1 MIRELLAELGGA
13 RVFFAGIDDVAPI
26 YDAAARPKGSS
37 DRTREVVDLD
47 RHLLEPAAEPEQASE
62 VLVVARTPADLRR
75 IATLHKLLPQAERV
89 VVAVLD
95 TPASHPA
102 PVPTPTPAHR
112 WRSLTDLRV
121 YQPRNRVW
129 VVDARFSAPT
139 PAGRTVTATARAFAG
154 HRLDV
159 IAAPAAAIAGV
170 GAADWRP
177 GDPNATPA
185 EVTGPVPERVGAPG
199 SDVVLRT
206 LGHPRAFDPD
216 HAPTGEAAGPA
227 PIRDAESATRSQ
239 DADSAA
245 RSQDAGAT
253 RPGAAAGARHE
264 RGEGAAGEGA
274 FLRDDETPNRART
287 NDAGG
292 AAQTVGAWGEARTNG
307 AGATARPDD
316 AGGTAGAA
324 AQDNGEGALAWSDET
339 PDPARTNNAGGAAQ
353 TEGAWGEARTN
364 GAGAT
369 ARPDGA
375 GGTAQGNGEGA
386 LAWSDETPNPA
397 RTNDAGGPAR
407 AKSPGGGATRA
418 GGAGGSAGAKGVHG
432 GARAGE
438 AARHGG
444 ATEGGDV
451 LAGEAEVVEWAGD
464 ETPIERPT
472 LRAVSWERLGRP
484 GMADSPLADPD
495 VLGEPSMIPPV
506 DERLVNPQG
515 FVTTPSRGMASLAE
529 RDGRWSVVLDGKVVT
544 SFAESGGVTDA
555 DVARLRQIRG
565 VEVDW
570 RHAHSGPLAAVR
582 VLAGLAAAGVP
593 LRAEAVPRWAGALG
607 DEIIRLIELCPDI
620 SDDLRRE
627 EHSIRLRRAAL
638 RTHGVAARWE
648 QLGAPAPAPPLTSVL
663 LATRRTD
670 MVSFALDQIT
680 RQRGAQ
686 LEVIL
691 ALHGVPKGHPDVAKA
706 IAAFEGPL
714 TVLEADRQAVFGEVL
729 NEAAARASGSFLLK
743 MDDDDWYGP
752 DFLSD
757 LLLAHSYSGAQVVG
771 TVPEFVYLSSIDV
784 TVHRK
789 QVTEQITSF
798 VAGGTILVE
807 RSAFQAVG
815 GFRPLRRSVDT
826 QFQEALQA
834 AGGQIYRTHGL
845 GYILRRGPAANHT
858 WQEPIGTF
866 LQRNRQ
872 QWRGFRPNA
881 LMAMDGTP

>member
-1 MIRELLAELGGA
+1 MIPELLAELRGA
-13 RVFFAGIDDVAPI
+13 RVFFAGIDDVDPI
-26 YDAAARPKGSS
+26 YTAAAGGSLEGGRS
-37 DRTREVVDLD
+37 VVVDLD
-47 RHLLEPAAEPEQASE
+47 RDLLEPAAVPEPVRE
-62 VLVVARTPADLRR
+62 VLVLARTPADLRR

-121 YQPRNRVW
+121 YQPKNRVW

-139 PAGRTVTATARAFAG
+139 PSGRTVAATARAFAG

-159 IAAPAAAIAGV
+159 ITAPAAAIAGV

-177 GDPNATPA
+177 GDPNATPT
-185 EVTGPVPERVGAPG
+185 EITGPVPERVGAPG
-199 SDVVLRT
+199 SDMVLRT
-206 LGHPRAFDPD
+206 IGGPGHRSTPLPSAGRADGT
-216 HAPTGEAAGPA
+216 HAHGWDATAPAGQAARTDADAVAPAAGTNGTA
-227 PIRDAESATRSQ
+227 QAKAAT
-239 DADSAA
+239 
-245 RSQDAGAT
+245 
-253 RPGAAAGARHE
+253 
-264 RGEGAAGEGA
+264 
-274 FLRDDETPNRART
+274 TPT
-287 NDAGG
+287 DG
-292 AAQTVGAWGEARTNG
+292 TVGARGAEQVESARSPEDSAPAQHAEDSSPNG
-307 AGATARPDD
+307 HARGADTHGHARGADRDGHARSMDTHSHARSSDTQGHPSSMETHSHAGSTDD
-316 AGGTAGAA
+316 
-324 AQDNGEGALAWSDET
+324 
-339 PDPARTNNAGGAAQ
+339 
-353 TEGAWGEARTN
+353 
-364 GAGAT
+364 
-369 ARPDGA
+369 
-375 GGTAQGNGEGA
+375 
-386 LAWSDETPNPA
+386 
-397 RTNDAGGPAR
+397 
-407 AKSPGGGATRA
+407 
-418 GGAGGSAGAKGVHG
+418 
-432 GARAGE
+432 
-438 AARHGG
+438 RHGHGRG
-444 ATEGGDV
+444 ADTDGQARGADTDGQRRGVDTDGRARGADADAWVEE
-451 LAGEAEVVEWAGD
+451 AGLVEWAGD

-472 LRAVSWERLGRP
+472 IQAASWERLGRP

-506 DERLVNPQG
+506 DERLVNPMG

-570 RHAHSGPLAAVR
+570 RHAHSGPLAAIR
-582 VLAGLAAAGVP
+582 VLAGLSAAGVP
-593 LRAEAVPRWAGALG
+593 LVAATVPRWAGALG
-607 DEIIRLIELCPDI
+607 EEVIELIGRRPDL
-620 SDDLRRE
+620 SDELRRE

-670 MVSFALDQIT
+670 MVAFALDQIS
-680 RQRGAQ
+680 RQRDVQ

-691 ALHGVPKGHPDVAKA
+691 ALHGVPKGHPDVAPA
-706 IAAFEGPL
+706 IAVYEGPL
-714 TVLEADRQAVFGEVL
+714 TVYEADHQAVFGKVL

-789 QVTEQITSF
+789 QITEQITSF
-798 VAGGTILVE
+798 IAGGTILVE

-866 LQRNRQ
+866 LQRNRR

-881 LMAMDGTP
+881 LMELDGSLRP

>member
-1 MIRELLAELGGA
+1 MIRELLKELRAA
-13 RVFFAGIDDVAPI
+13 RVFVAGIESHDDLPA
-26 YDAAARPKGSS
+26 D
-37 DRTREVVDLD
+37 VVDLD
-47 RHLLEPAAEPEQASE
+47 RDLLEPSAGPEEAQE

-75 IATLHKLLPQAERV
+75 AATLHKLLPQAGRV
-89 VVAVLD
+89 VVCVLD

-121 YQPRNRVW
+121 YQPKNRVW
-129 VVDARFSAPT
+129 VVDARFSGPT
-139 PAGRTVTATARAFAG
+139 PAGRTVAATARAFAG

-159 IAAPAAAIAGV
+159 ITAPAAAIAGV
-170 GAADWRP
+170 GASDWRP

-185 EVTGPVPERVGAPG
+185 EMSGPVPERVGAPG
-199 SDVVLRT
+199 SDMVLRT
-206 LGHPRAFDPD
+206 SGGTTSAADAHASSPAGVSLVPDGGAF
-216 HAPTGEAAGPA
+216 
-227 PIRDAESATRSQ
+227 TRWGSGD
-239 DADSAA
+239 DADA
-245 RSQDAGAT
+245 
-253 RPGAAAGARHE
+253 
-264 RGEGAAGEGA
+264 
-274 FLRDDETPNRART
+274 
-287 NDAGG
+287 
-292 AAQTVGAWGEARTNG
+292 
-307 AGATARPDD
+307 
-316 AGGTAGAA
+316 
-324 AQDNGEGALAWSDET
+324 
-339 PDPARTNNAGGAAQ
+339 
-353 TEGAWGEARTN
+353 
-364 GAGAT
+364 
-369 ARPDGA
+369 
-375 GGTAQGNGEGA
+375 
-386 LAWSDETPNPA
+386 
-397 RTNDAGGPAR
+397 
-407 AKSPGGGATRA
+407 
-418 GGAGGSAGAKGVHG
+418 
-432 GARAGE
+432 
-438 AARHGG
+438 
-444 ATEGGDV
+444 
-451 LAGEAEVVEWAGD
+451 EWAGD

-472 LRAVSWERLGRP
+472 IVAASWENLGRP
-484 GMADSPLADPD
+484 GGAASPLADPD
-495 VLGEPSMIPPV
+495 VLSEPSMVPPV

-529 RDGRWSVVLDGKVVT
+529 RDGRWSVVLEEKVVT
-544 SFAESGGVTDA
+544 AFAESGGVTDA
-555 DVARLRQIRG
+555 EVSRLRQIRG
-565 VEVDW
+565 VEVNW
-570 RHAHSGPLAAVR
+570 HRAHSGPLAAVR

-593 LRAEAVPRWAGALG
+593 LVTDAVPRWAGALG
-607 DEIIRLIELCPDI
+607 DELVELLTSSPDI

-670 MVSFALDQIT
+670 MVSFALDQIA
-680 RQRGAQ
+680 RQRGVQ
-686 LEVIL
+686 LEVVL
-691 ALHGVPKGHPDVAKA
+691 ALHGVPRGHPDVAAA
-706 IAAFEGPL
+706 IGAYDGPL
-714 TVLEADRQAVFGEVL
+714 TVFEADREAVFGEVL
-729 NEAAARASGSFLLK
+729 NEAATRASGSFLLK

-771 TVPEFVYLSSIDV
+771 TVPEFVYLASIDV

-789 QVTEQITSF
+789 QITEQITSF

-881 LMAMDGTP
+881 LMELEGSRRP

>member
-1 MIRELLAELGGA
+1 MIKQLLAECPGA
-13 RVFFAGIDDVAPI
+13 RVFFAGIDDVEPL
-26 YDAAARPKGSS
+26 YTSGAA
-37 DRTREVVDLD
+37 VVDLD
-47 RHLLEPAAEPEQASE
+47 RDLLEPQAEPELSQE
-62 VLVVARTPADLRR
+62 VLVLAKTPADLRR

-121 YQPRNRVW
+121 HQPKNRVW
-129 VVDARFSAPT
+129 VVDARFSAST

-170 GAADWRP
+170 GSADWRP

-185 EVTGPVPERVGAPG
+185 EVGGPVPERVGAPG

-206 LGHPRAFDPD
+206 LTGADPD
-216 HAPTGEAAGPA
+216 LSEA
-227 PIRDAESATRSQ
+227 
-239 DADSAA
+239 
-245 RSQDAGAT
+245 
-253 RPGAAAGARHE
+253 
-264 RGEGAAGEGA
+264 
-274 FLRDDETPNRART
+274 
-287 NDAGG
+287 
-292 AAQTVGAWGEARTNG
+292 
-307 AGATARPDD
+307 
-316 AGGTAGAA
+316 
-324 AQDNGEGALAWSDET
+324 
-339 PDPARTNNAGGAAQ
+339 DP
-353 TEGAWGEARTN
+353 EM
-364 GAGAT
+364 
-369 ARPDGA
+369 
-375 GGTAQGNGEGA
+375 
-386 LAWSDETPNPA
+386 
-397 RTNDAGGPAR
+397 
-407 AKSPGGGATRA
+407 
-418 GGAGGSAGAKGVHG
+418 
-432 GARAGE
+432 
-438 AARHGG
+438 
-444 ATEGGDV
+444 
-451 LAGEAEVVEWAGD
+451 WAGD
-464 ETPIERPT
+464 QTPVERPT
-472 LRAVSWERLGRP
+472 LEAASWERLGRP
-484 GMADSPLADPD
+484 GMAGSPLADPD

-515 FVTTPSRGMASLAE
+515 FVTTPSRGVAALEE
-529 RDGRWSVVLDGKVVT
+529 RDGRWAIVLDGKVLT

-555 DVARLRQIRG
+555 DVSRLRQVRG

-582 VLAGLAAAGVP
+582 LLAGLAAAGVP
-593 LRAEAVPRWAGALG
+593 LLAGAVPRWAGALG
-607 DEIIRLIELCPDI
+607 EELVGLLELSPDL

-670 MVSFALDQIT
+670 MVGFALDQIA
-680 RQRGAQ
+680 RQRDAQ

-691 ALHGVPKGHPDVAKA
+691 ALHGVPRQHPDVAAA
-706 IAAFEGPL
+706 IAAFEGPV
-714 TVLEADRQAVFGEVL
+714 TVFEADHQAVFGEVL
-729 NEAAARASGSFLLK
+729 NEAATRASGSFLLK

-752 DFLSD
+752 DFLAD

-784 TVHRK
+784 TVHRR
-789 QVTEQITSF
+789 QITEQITSF

-881 LMAMDGTP
+881 LMALDGSPVR

>member
-1 MIRELLAELGGA
+1 MIADLLAELRGA
-13 RVFFAGIDDVAPI
+13 QVFFAGIDDAAPVRE
-26 YDAAARPKGSS
+26 AAAGA
-37 DRTREVVDLD
+37 VDLD
-47 RHLLEPAAEPEQASE
+47 RDLLEPAEEPGEARE
-62 VLVVARTPADLRR
+62 VLVLARTPADLRR
-75 IATLHKLLPQAERV
+75 IATWHKLLPRAGRV

-95 TPASHPA
+95 TPAAHPA

-121 YQPRNRVW
+121 HQPGNRAW

-159 IAAPAAAIAGV
+159 ITAPAAAIAGV

-199 SDVVLRT
+199 GDLALRT
-206 LGHPRAFDPD
+206 IAPPRP
-216 HAPTGEAAGPA
+216 PA
-227 PIRDAESATRSQ
+227 E
-239 DADSAA
+239 
-245 RSQDAGAT
+245 
-253 RPGAAAGARHE
+253 
-264 RGEGAAGEGA
+264 
-274 FLRDDETPNRART
+274 
-287 NDAGG
+287 
-292 AAQTVGAWGEARTNG
+292 
-307 AGATARPDD
+307 
-316 AGGTAGAA
+316 
-324 AQDNGEGALAWSDET
+324 
-339 PDPARTNNAGGAAQ
+339 PA
-353 TEGAWGEARTN
+353 
-364 GAGAT
+364 
-369 ARPDGA
+369 
-375 GGTAQGNGEGA
+375 
-386 LAWSDETPNPA
+386 
-397 RTNDAGGPAR
+397 
-407 AKSPGGGATRA
+407 
-418 GGAGGSAGAKGVHG
+418 
-432 GARAGE
+432 
-438 AARHGG
+438 
-444 ATEGGDV
+444 
-451 LAGEAEVVEWAGD
+451 EWAGD
-464 ETPIERPT
+464 EPPIERPAV
-472 LRAVSWERLGRP
+472 RALSWERLGRP
-484 GMADSPLADPD
+484 GMTDSPLADPD
-495 VLGEPSMIPPV
+495 VLAEPSMVPPV
-506 DERLVNPQG
+506 DERLVNPMG

-544 SFAESGGVTDA
+544 TFAESGGVTDA
-555 DVARLRQIRG
+555 DVARLRQVRG

-593 LRAEAVPRWAGALG
+593 LAAAPVPRWAGALG
-607 DEIIRLIELCPDI
+607 PDVIALVEGCPDL

-670 MVSFALDQIT
+670 MVSFALEQVA
-680 RQRGAQ
+680 RQREAR

-691 ALHGVPKGHPDVAKA
+691 ALHGVPKGHPDVAAA
-706 IAAFEGPL
+706 IAAFPGAL
-714 TVLEADRQAVFGEVL
+714 TVYEADRQAVFGEVL
-729 NEAAARASGSFLLK
+729 NESAARASGSFLLK

-757 LLLAHSYSGAQVVG
+757 LLLAHAYSGAQVVG

-784 TVHRK
+784 TVHRS
-789 QVTEQITSF
+789 QITEQVTSF

-866 LQRNRQ
+866 LRRNRR

-881 LMAMDGTP
+881 LMELDGSLHR

>member
-1 MIRELLAELGGA
+1 MIRKLLAELRGA
-13 RVFFAGIDDVAPI
+13 RVFFAGIDDIAPI
-26 YDAAARPKGSS
+26 YADAGR
-37 DRTREVVDLD
+37 DVVDLD
-47 RHLLEPAAEPEQASE
+47 RDLLEPSAEPAQADE
-62 VLVVARTPADLRR
+62 VLVLARTPADLRR
-75 IATLHKLLPQAERV
+75 IATLHKLLPQAGRV

-102 PVPTPTPAHR
+102 PVPMPTPAHR

-121 YQPRNRVW
+121 YQPKNRVW
-129 VVDARFSAPT
+129 VVDARFSAST

-185 EVTGPVPERVGAPG
+185 EITGPVPERVGAPG

-206 LGHPRAFDPD
+206 LGHPSVEHAFD
-216 HAPTGEAAGPA
+216 
-227 PIRDAESATRSQ
+227 
-239 DADSAA
+239 ADQA
-245 RSQDAGAT
+245 
-253 RPGAAAGARHE
+253 AAAGGGSARGLSPL
-264 RGEGAAGEGA
+264 RSAG
-274 FLRDDETPNRART
+274 
-287 NDAGG
+287 
-292 AAQTVGAWGEARTNG
+292 
-307 AGATARPDD
+307 RPRD
-316 AGGTAGAA
+316 AGGTATPEPGPAQVNGDKGRVAA
-324 AQDNGEGALAWSDET
+324 AD
-339 PDPARTNNAGGAAQ
+339 
-353 TEGAWGEARTN
+353 
-364 GAGAT
+364 GAGASH
-369 ARPDGA
+369 A
-375 GGTAQGNGEGA
+375 GGTDLAARAEGA
-386 LAWSDETPNPA
+386 ELAARADSAEPTAQAHGAEPPAQADSANPA
-397 RTNDAGGPAR
+397 ARADGVRSGAQSRAGRAGAAGG
-407 AKSPGGGATRA
+407 GGIGA
-418 GGAGGSAGAKGVHG
+418 SA
-432 GARAGE
+432 
-438 AARHGG
+438 
-444 ATEGGDV
+444 DD
-451 LAGEAEVVEWAGD
+451 EVVEWAGD
-464 ETPIERPT
+464 EKPIERPT

-484 GMADSPLADPD
+484 GMGDSPLTDPD

-529 RDGRWSVVLDGKVVT
+529 RDGRWSVVQDGKVMT

-593 LRAEAVPRWAGALG
+593 LRARTVPRWAGALG
-607 DEIIRLIELCPDI
+607 DEIIGLIERCPDL

-670 MVSFALDQIT
+670 MVSFALDQVA

-686 LEVIL
+686 LEVVL
-691 ALHGVPKGHPDVAKA
+691 ALHGVPKNHPDVAKA
-706 IAAFEGPL
+706 IEAFERPL
-714 TVLEADRQAVFGEVL
+714 TVLEADQQAVFGEVL
-729 NEAAARASGSFLLK
+729 NDAAARASGSFLLK

>member
-1 MIRELLAELGGA
+1 MIRQLLAELPDA
-13 RVFFAGIDDVAPI
+13 RVFFAGIDDVAPL
-26 YDAAARPKGSS
+26 YAAPATAGVSTATRHQSAAQEARQA
-37 DRTREVVDLD
+37 VDLD
-47 RHLLEPAAEPEQASE
+47 RDLLEPPTEAEQVGE
-62 VLVVARTPADLRR
+62 VLVLARTPADLRR

-95 TPASHPA
+95 TPAAHPA

-129 VVDARFSAPT
+129 VVDARFSAAT

-206 LGHPRAFDPD
+206 LGHPSMDGTSPVPD
-216 HAPTGEAAGPA
+216 AAPA
-227 PIRDAESATRSQ
+227 
-239 DADSAA
+239 
-245 RSQDAGAT
+245 
-253 RPGAAAGARHE
+253 
-264 RGEGAAGEGA
+264 
-274 FLRDDETPNRART
+274 DDE
-287 NDAGG
+287 
-292 AAQTVGAWGEARTNG
+292 
-307 AGATARPDD
+307 
-316 AGGTAGAA
+316 
-324 AQDNGEGALAWSDET
+324 
-339 PDPARTNNAGGAAQ
+339 
-353 TEGAWGEARTN
+353 
-364 GAGAT
+364 
-369 ARPDGA
+369 
-375 GGTAQGNGEGA
+375 
-386 LAWSDETPNPA
+386 
-397 RTNDAGGPAR
+397 
-407 AKSPGGGATRA
+407 
-418 GGAGGSAGAKGVHG
+418 
-432 GARAGE
+432 
-438 AARHGG
+438 
-444 ATEGGDV
+444 
-451 LAGEAEVVEWAGD
+451 AENVEWAGD

-472 LRAVSWERLGRP
+472 LRAVSWEHLGRP

-495 VLGEPSMIPPV
+495 VLGEPSMVPPV

-515 FVTTPSRGMASLAE
+515 FVTTPSRGLACLAE

-582 VLAGLAAAGVP
+582 VLTGLAAAGVP
-593 LRAEAVPRWAGALG
+593 LRAQAVPRWAGALG
-607 DEIIRLIELCPDI
+607 TEIIELVEHCPDL

-648 QLGAPAPAPPLTSVL
+648 QLGAPASAPPLTSVL

-670 MVSFALDQIT
+670 MVSFALDQVA
-680 RQRGAQ
+680 RQRGAE

-691 ALHGVPKGHPDVAKA
+691 ALHGVPKGHPDVARA
-706 IAAFEGPL
+706 IEAFQGPL
-714 TVLEADRQAVFGEVL
+714 TVFEADRQDVFGEVL
-729 NEAAARASGSFLLK
+729 NHAAARASGSFLLK

-771 TVPEFVYLSSIDV
+771 TVPEFVYLTSIDV
-784 TVHRK
+784 TVHRR

-881 LMAMDGTP
+881 LMALDGSPLP

>member
-1 MIRELLAELGGA
+1 MIERLLAELRGA
-13 RVFFAGIDDVAPI
+13 RVFFAGIDDSAHLHG
-26 YDAAARPKGSS
+26 A
-37 DRTREVVDLD
+37 VDLD
-47 RHLLEPAAEPEQASE
+47 RDLLEPHAEPERCRD
-62 VLVVARTPADLRR
+62 VLVLAMTPADLRR
-75 IATLHKLLPQAERV
+75 IATLHKLLPHAERV

-112 WRSLTDLRV
+112 WRALTDLRV
-121 YQPRNRVW
+121 YQPKNRVW
-129 VVDARFSAPT
+129 VVDARFSAAT

-185 EVTGPVPERVGAPG
+185 EVGGPVPERVGAPG
-199 SDVVLRT
+199 GDVVLRT
-206 LGHPRAFDPD
+206 LTTDVLDP
-216 HAPTGEAAGPA
+216 APGPDASPSTTGVSFAAPEAAW
-227 PIRDAESATRSQ
+227 
-239 DADSAA
+239 
-245 RSQDAGAT
+245 AGA
-253 RPGAAAGARHE
+253 
-264 RGEGAAGEGA
+264 
-274 FLRDDETPNRART
+274 
-287 NDAGG
+287 
-292 AAQTVGAWGEARTNG
+292 
-307 AGATARPDD
+307 
-316 AGGTAGAA
+316 
-324 AQDNGEGALAWSDET
+324 
-339 PDPARTNNAGGAAQ
+339 
-353 TEGAWGEARTN
+353 
-364 GAGAT
+364 
-369 ARPDGA
+369 
-375 GGTAQGNGEGA
+375 
-386 LAWSDETPNPA
+386 
-397 RTNDAGGPAR
+397 
-407 AKSPGGGATRA
+407 
-418 GGAGGSAGAKGVHG
+418 
-432 GARAGE
+432 
-438 AARHGG
+438 
-444 ATEGGDV
+444 
-451 LAGEAEVVEWAGD
+451 

-472 LRAVSWERLGRP
+472 LEAVTWERLGRP
-484 GMADSPLADPD
+484 GMAASPLADPD
-495 VLGEPSMIPPV
+495 VLAEPSMIPPV

-529 RDGRWSVVLDGKVVT
+529 RDGRWSVLLDGKVVT

-570 RHAHSGPLAAVR
+570 RHAHSGPLTAVR
-582 VLAGLAAAGVP
+582 VLAGLSAAGVP
-593 LRAEAVPRWAGALG
+593 LVAGTVPRWAGALG
-607 DEIIRLIELCPDI
+607 DELVALLTRTPDLA
-620 SDDLRRE
+620 DELRRE
-627 EHSIRLRRAAL
+627 EHSILLRRAAL

-670 MVSFALDQIT
+670 MVSFALGQIA
-680 RQRGAQ
+680 RQRGAE
-686 LEVIL
+686 LEVVL
-691 ALHGVPKGHPDVAKA
+691 ALHGVPAGHPDVAAA
-706 IAAFEGPL
+706 ISAFDGPL
-714 TVLEADRQAVFGEVL
+714 TVFEADRRAVFGEVL
-729 NEAAARASGSFLLK
+729 NLAAARAAGSFLLK

-752 DFLSD
+752 DFLAD

-784 TVHRK
+784 TVHRR

-815 GFRPLRRSVDT
+815 GFRPLPRSVDT

-866 LQRNRQ
+866 LQRNRR

-881 LMAMDGTP
+881 LMALEESPLP

>member
-1 MIRELLAELGGA
+1 MIRQLLAELPGA
-13 RVFFAGIDDVAPI
+13 RVFFAGIDDVAPLH
-26 YDAAARPKGSS
+26 AAPAPAGVATATRHQSPAQARQA
-37 DRTREVVDLD
+37 VDLD
-47 RHLLEPAAEPEQASE
+47 RDLLEPPTEAEQVGE
-62 VLVVARTPADLRR
+62 VLVLARTPADLRR

-95 TPASHPA
+95 TPPAHPA

-129 VVDARFSAPT
+129 VVDARFSAAT

-206 LGHPRAFDPD
+206 LGHPSVESASPVPD
-216 HAPTGEAAGPA
+216 AAPAG
-227 PIRDAESATRSQ
+227 DAE
-239 DADSAA
+239 
-245 RSQDAGAT
+245 
-253 RPGAAAGARHE
+253 
-264 RGEGAAGEGA
+264 
-274 FLRDDETPNRART
+274 N
-287 NDAGG
+287 
-292 AAQTVGAWGEARTNG
+292 
-307 AGATARPDD
+307 
-316 AGGTAGAA
+316 
-324 AQDNGEGALAWSDET
+324 
-339 PDPARTNNAGGAAQ
+339 
-353 TEGAWGEARTN
+353 
-364 GAGAT
+364 
-369 ARPDGA
+369 
-375 GGTAQGNGEGA
+375 
-386 LAWSDETPNPA
+386 
-397 RTNDAGGPAR
+397 
-407 AKSPGGGATRA
+407 
-418 GGAGGSAGAKGVHG
+418 
-432 GARAGE
+432 
-438 AARHGG
+438 
-444 ATEGGDV
+444 
-451 LAGEAEVVEWAGD
+451 VEWAGD

-472 LRAVSWERLGRP
+472 LRAVSWEHLGRP

-495 VLGEPSMIPPV
+495 VLGEPSMVPPV

-515 FVTTPSRGMASLAE
+515 FVTTPSRGLASLVE
-529 RDGRWSVVLDGKVVT
+529 RDGRWSVVLDDKVVT

-582 VLAGLAAAGVP
+582 VLTGLAAAGVP
-593 LRAEAVPRWAGALG
+593 LRAQAVPRWAGALG
-607 DEIIRLIELCPDI
+607 NEIIELVEHCPDL

-670 MVSFALDQIT
+670 MVSFALDQVA
-680 RQRGAQ
+680 RQRGAE

-706 IAAFEGPL
+706 IEAFEGPL
-714 TVLEADRQAVFGEVL
+714 TVYEADRQDVFGEVL
-729 NEAAARASGSFLLK
+729 NHAAAMASGSFLLK

-771 TVPEFVYLSSIDV
+771 TVPEFVYLTSIDV
-784 TVHRK
+784 TVHRR

-881 LMAMDGTP
+881 LMALDGSPLP

>member
-1 MIRELLAELGGA
+1 MIERLLAELRDA
-13 RVFFAGIDDVAPI
+13 RVFSAGIDDLGHDRA
-26 YDAAARPKGSS
+26 DA
-37 DRTREVVDLD
+37 VDLD
-47 RHLLEPAAEPEQASE
+47 RDLLEPVAEPEHARE
-62 VLVVARTPADLRR
+62 VLVLAGTPSDLRR

-95 TPASHPA
+95 TPAAHPA

-112 WRSLTDLRV
+112 WRALTDLRV
-121 YQPRNRVW
+121 YRPKDRVW
-129 VVDARFSAPT
+129 VVDARFSAAT

-185 EVTGPVPERVGAPG
+185 EVGGPVPERVGAPG
-199 SDVVLRT
+199 GDVVLRT
-206 LGHPRAFDPD
+206 L
-216 HAPTGEAAGPA
+216 APVSPSPAAP
-227 PIRDAESATRSQ
+227 E
-239 DADSAA
+239 
-245 RSQDAGAT
+245 
-253 RPGAAAGARHE
+253 PG
-264 RGEGAAGEGA
+264 
-274 FLRDDETPNRART
+274 
-287 NDAGG
+287 
-292 AAQTVGAWGEARTNG
+292 
-307 AGATARPDD
+307 
-316 AGGTAGAA
+316 
-324 AQDNGEGALAWSDET
+324 
-339 PDPARTNNAGGAAQ
+339 
-353 TEGAWGEARTN
+353 
-364 GAGAT
+364 
-369 ARPDGA
+369 
-375 GGTAQGNGEGA
+375 
-386 LAWSDETPNPA
+386 
-397 RTNDAGGPAR
+397 
-407 AKSPGGGATRA
+407 
-418 GGAGGSAGAKGVHG
+418 
-432 GARAGE
+432 
-438 AARHGG
+438 
-444 ATEGGDV
+444 
-451 LAGEAEVVEWAGD
+451 WAGTQ
-464 ETPIERPT
+464 TPVERPT
-472 LRAVSWERLGRP
+472 LEAVSWERLGRP
-484 GMADSPLADPD
+484 GMGASPLADPD

-506 DERLVNPQG
+506 DERLVNPRG

-529 RDGRWSVVLDGKVVT
+529 RDGRWSIVLDGKVVT
-544 SFAESGGVTDA
+544 SFAASGGVTDA

-570 RHAHSGPLAAVR
+570 RHAHSGPLAAAR

-593 LRAEAVPRWAGALG
+593 LTAGAVPRWAGALG
-607 DEIIRLIELCPDI
+607 AELAGLLTRSPDLSDE
-620 SDDLRRE
+620 LRRE

-663 LATRRTD
+663 LATRRAD
-670 MVSFALDQIT
+670 MVGFALDQVA
-680 RQRGAQ
+680 RQRDAD

-691 ALHGVPKGHPDVAKA
+691 ALHGVPKGHPDVASA
-706 IAAFEGPL
+706 IAAHEGPL
-714 TVLEADRQAVFGEVL
+714 TVFEADRGAVFGEVL
-729 NEAAARASGSFLLK
+729 NLAAARASGSFLLK

-752 DFLSD
+752 GFLAD

-784 TVHRK
+784 TVHRR
-789 QVTEQITSF
+789 QITEQITSF

-815 GFRPLRRSVDT
+815 GFRPLPRSVDT

-866 LQRNRQ
+866 LQRNRR

-881 LMAMDGTP
+881 LMAMDESPLP

>member
-1 MIRELLAELGGA
+1 MIRELVAELRGA

-26 YDAAARPKGSS
+26 YAAVGRQSADG
-37 DRTREVVDLD
+37 TREVADLD
-47 RHLLEPAAEPEQASE
+47 RDLLEPPAEPEQAAE
-62 VLVVARTPADLRR
+62 VLVLARTPADLRR

-95 TPASHPA
+95 TPAAHPA

-206 LGHPRAFDPD
+206 LAR
-216 HAPTGEAAGPA
+216 TGEAA
-227 PIRDAESATRSQ
+227 RQ
-239 DADSAA
+239 N
-245 RSQDAGAT
+245 
-253 RPGAAAGARHE
+253 GAA
-264 RGEGAAGEGA
+264 
-274 FLRDDETPNRART
+274 ETGHVVA
-287 NDAGG
+287 
-292 AAQTVGAWGEARTNG
+292 
-307 AGATARPDD
+307 
-316 AGGTAGAA
+316 
-324 AQDNGEGALAWSDET
+324 
-339 PDPARTNNAGGAAQ
+339 
-353 TEGAWGEARTN
+353 
-364 GAGAT
+364 
-369 ARPDGA
+369 
-375 GGTAQGNGEGA
+375 
-386 LAWSDETPNPA
+386 
-397 RTNDAGGPAR
+397 
-407 AKSPGGGATRA
+407 
-418 GGAGGSAGAKGVHG
+418 
-432 GARAGE
+432 
-438 AARHGG
+438 
-444 ATEGGDV
+444 
-451 LAGEAEVVEWAGD
+451 AEVVEWAGD

-472 LRAVSWERLGRP
+472 LRAASWERLGRP
-484 GMADSPLADPD
+484 GMAGSPLADPD

-593 LRAEAVPRWAGALG
+593 LRAEAVPRWAGALS
-607 DEIIRLIELCPDI
+607 DEIIGLIEHCPDI

-670 MVSFALDQIT
+670 MVSFALDQVA

-691 ALHGVPKGHPDVAKA
+691 ALHGVSQDDPDVAKA

-714 TVLEADRQAVFGEVL
+714 TVFEADPQAVFGEVL
-729 NEAAARASGSFLLK
+729 NDAAARASGSFLLK

-798 VAGGTILVE
+798 IAGGTILVE

-858 WQEPIGTF
+858 WREPIGTF

-881 LMAMDGTP
+881 LMAIDGTP

>member
-1 MIRELLAELGGA
+1 MIRELLAELRGA
-13 RVFFAGIDDVAPI
+13 PVFFAGIDDVEPLYAG
-26 YDAAARPKGSS
+26 AAGRIA
-37 DRTREVVDLD
+37 VDLD
-47 RHLLEPAAEPEQASE
+47 RDLLEPPAAPEPERE
-62 VLVVARTPADLRR
+62 VLVLAKTPADLRR

-129 VVDARFSAPT
+129 VVDARFSAAT
-139 PAGRTVTATARAFAG
+139 PAGRTVAATARAFAG

-170 GAADWRP
+170 GAANWRP

-199 SDVVLRT
+199 SDMVLRT
-206 LGHPRAFDPD
+206 L
-216 HAPTGEAAGPA
+216 TT
-227 PIRDAESATRSQ
+227 SAV
-239 DADSAA
+239 
-245 RSQDAGAT
+245 
-253 RPGAAAGARHE
+253 E
-264 RGEGAAGEGA
+264 
-274 FLRDDETPNRART
+274 
-287 NDAGG
+287 
-292 AAQTVGAWGEARTNG
+292 V
-307 AGATARPDD
+307 
-316 AGGTAGAA
+316 AGGTH
-324 AQDNGEGALAWSDET
+324 
-339 PDPARTNNAGGAAQ
+339 DPAEAETTADAE
-353 TEGAWGEARTN
+353 TAWAE
-364 GAGAT
+364 AT
-369 ARPDGA
+369 A
-375 GGTAQGNGEGA
+375 
-386 LAWSDETPNPA
+386 
-397 RTNDAGGPAR
+397 
-407 AKSPGGGATRA
+407 
-418 GGAGGSAGAKGVHG
+418 SA
-432 GARAGE
+432 E
-438 AARHGG
+438 AA
-444 ATEGGDV
+444 
-451 LAGEAEVVEWAGD
+451 WAGD
-464 ETPIERPT
+464 QTPIERPT
-472 LRAVSWERLGRP
+472 VRAATWERLGRP
-484 GMADSPLADPD
+484 GMAGSPLSDPD
-495 VLGEPSMIPPV
+495 VLGEPSMVPPV

-529 RDGRWSVVLDGKVVT
+529 RDGRWSVVLEGKVVT
-544 SFAESGGVTDA
+544 PFAESGGVTDA
-555 DVARLRQIRG
+555 DVARLRQVRG
-565 VEVDW
+565 VTVDW
-570 RHAHSGPLAAVR
+570 HHAHSGPLTAAR
-582 VLAGLAAAGVP
+582 VLTGLAAAGVP
-593 LRAEAVPRWAGALG
+593 LVSEAVPRWAGALG
-607 DEIIRLIELCPDI
+607 AELIDLIELCPDI

-670 MVSFALDQIT
+670 MVSFALDQIA
-680 RQRGAQ
+680 RQRGVQ

-691 ALHGVPKGHPDVAKA
+691 ALHGVPQGHPDVA
-706 IAAFEGPL
+706 AAVARFEGPV
-714 TVLEADRQAVFGEVL
+714 TVFEADRGAVFGEVL

-752 DFLSD
+752 DFLAD
-757 LLLAHSYSGAQVVG
+757 LLLAHAYSGAQVVG
-771 TVPEFVYLSSIDV
+771 TVPEFVYLSAIDV
-784 TVHRK
+784 TVHRR

-881 LMAMDGTP
+881 LMAMNGSPRP

>member
-1 MIRELLAELGGA
+1 MIPELLAELREA
-13 RVFFAGIDDVAPI
+13 RVFFAGIDDVDPI
-26 YDAAARPKGSS
+26 YTAASGGSGAGE
-37 DRTREVVDLD
+37 RGAVVDLD
-47 RHLLEPAAEPEQASE
+47 RDLLEPAPEAEPVPE
-62 VLVVARTPADLRR
+62 VLVLAKTPADLRR

-95 TPASHPA
+95 TPAAHPA

-121 YQPRNRVW
+121 YRAKNRIW

-139 PAGRTVTATARAFAG
+139 PSGRTVTATARAFAG

-159 IAAPAAAIAGV
+159 ITAPAAAIAGV

-185 EVTGPVPERVGAPG
+185 EINGPVPERVGAPG
-199 SDVVLRT
+199 SDMVLRT
-206 LGHPRAFDPD
+206 IGRPDPRR
-216 HAPTGEAAGPA
+216 APTTAQADPASAVAQAGEADGTRTDATHAG
-227 PIRDAESATRSQ
+227 D
-239 DADSAA
+239 
-245 RSQDAGAT
+245 
-253 RPGAAAGARHE
+253 
-264 RGEGAAGEGA
+264 
-274 FLRDDETPNRART
+274 
-287 NDAGG
+287 
-292 AAQTVGAWGEARTNG
+292 VG
-307 AGATARPDD
+307 
-316 AGGTAGAA
+316 
-324 AQDNGEGALAWSDET
+324 
-339 PDPARTNNAGGAAQ
+339 
-353 TEGAWGEARTN
+353 
-364 GAGAT
+364 
-369 ARPDGA
+369 
-375 GGTAQGNGEGA
+375 
-386 LAWSDETPNPA
+386 
-397 RTNDAGGPAR
+397 
-407 AKSPGGGATRA
+407 TRA
-418 GGAGGSAGAKGVHG
+418 GAPGPAVWD
-432 GARAGE
+432 
-438 AARHGG
+438 
-444 ATEGGDV
+444 GDV
-451 LAGEAEVVEWAGD
+451 GPERWEEAGPVEWAGD

-472 LRAVSWERLGRP
+472 TQAASWERLGRP

-529 RDGRWSVVLDGKVVT
+529 RDGRWSVVLDGKILT

-593 LRAEAVPRWAGALG
+593 LVAGAVPRWAGALG
-607 DEIIRLIELCPDI
+607 EGVIELIERCPDL
-620 SDDLRRE
+620 SDELRRE

-663 LATRRTD
+663 MATRRTD
-670 MVSFALDQIT
+670 MVSFALDQVA
-680 RQRGAQ
+680 RQRGVQ
-686 LEVIL
+686 LEVVL
-691 ALHGVPKGHPDVAKA
+691 ALHGVPKGHPDVAAA
-706 IAAFEGPL
+706 IAAYEGPL
-714 TVLEADRQAVFGEVL
+714 TVYEADHQAVFGEVL
-729 NEAAARASGSFLLK
+729 NEAATRASGSFLLK

-757 LLLAHSYSGAQVVG
+757 LLLAHSYTGAQVVG

-789 QVTEQITSF
+789 QITEQITSF

-866 LQRNRQ
+866 LQRNRR

-881 LMAMDGTP
+881 LMELDGSLRP

>member
-1 MIRELLAELGGA
+1 MIERLLADLREA
-13 RVFFAGIDDVAPI
+13 RVFFAGIDDVEHLH
-26 YDAAARPKGSS
+26 
-37 DRTREVVDLD
+37 DRDGAVDLD
-47 RHLLEPAAEPEQASE
+47 RDLLEPHAEPERSRE
-62 VLVVARTPADLRR
+62 VLVLARTPSDLRR
-75 IATLHKLLPQAERV
+75 VATLHKLLPQAERV

-95 TPASHPA
+95 TPPAHPA

-112 WRSLTDLRV
+112 WRALTDLRV
-121 YQPRNRVW
+121 YQPKSRVW
-129 VVDARFSAPT
+129 VVDARFSAAT

-185 EVTGPVPERVGAPG
+185 EVSGPVPERVGAPG

-206 LGHPRAFDPD
+206 LTAD
-216 HAPTGEAAGPA
+216 ALGP
-227 PIRDAESATRSQ
+227 E
-239 DADSAA
+239 
-245 RSQDAGAT
+245 
-253 RPGAAAGARHE
+253 PG
-264 RGEGAAGEGA
+264 
-274 FLRDDETPNRART
+274 
-287 NDAGG
+287 
-292 AAQTVGAWGEARTNG
+292 
-307 AGATARPDD
+307 
-316 AGGTAGAA
+316 
-324 AQDNGEGALAWSDET
+324 S
-339 PDPARTNNAGGAAQ
+339 
-353 TEGAWGEARTN
+353 
-364 GAGAT
+364 
-369 ARPDGA
+369 
-375 GGTAQGNGEGA
+375 
-386 LAWSDETPNPA
+386 
-397 RTNDAGGPAR
+397 
-407 AKSPGGGATRA
+407 
-418 GGAGGSAGAKGVHG
+418 
-432 GARAGE
+432 
-438 AARHGG
+438 RHGG
-444 ATEGGDV
+444 EPATATQTG
-451 LAGEAEVVEWAGD
+451 WAGA
-464 ETPIERPT
+464 ETPIERPA
-472 LRAVSWERLGRP
+472 LESLSWERLGRP
-484 GMADSPLADPD
+484 GMTDSPLADPD
-495 VLGEPSMIPPV
+495 VLAEPSMIPPV

-570 RHAHSGPLAAVR
+570 RHAHSGPLTAVR
-582 VLAGLAAAGVP
+582 VLAGLSAAGVP
-593 LRAEAVPRWAGALG
+593 LVAGTVPRWAGALG
-607 DEIIRLIELCPDI
+607 GELVELLTGEPDLA
-620 SDDLRRE
+620 DDLRRE

-670 MVSFALDQIT
+670 MVSFALDQIA
-680 RQRGAQ
+680 RQRGAG
-686 LEVIL
+686 LEVVL
-691 ALHGVPKGHPDVAKA
+691 ALHGVPKGHPDVAAA

-714 TVLEADRQAVFGEVL
+714 TVFEADRRAVFGEVL
-729 NEAAARASGSFLLK
+729 NDAASRASGSFLLK

-752 DFLSD
+752 DFLAD
-757 LLLAHSYSGAQVVG
+757 LLLAHAYSGAQVVG

-784 TVHRK
+784 TVHRH
-789 QVTEQITSF
+789 QITEQITSF

-815 GFRPLRRSVDT
+815 GFRPLPRSVDT

-858 WQEPIGTF
+858 WQEPLGTF
-866 LQRNRQ
+866 LQRNRR

-881 LMAMDGTP
+881 LMALDGSPLP

>member
-1 MIRELLAELGGA
+1 MIRQLLAELPGA
-13 RVFFAGIDDVAPI
+13 RVFFAGIDDVAPL
-26 YDAAARPKGSS
+26 YPATASASAGASTGARRHSS
-37 DRTREVVDLD
+37 GTACEDRQVVDLD
-47 RHLLEPAAEPEQASE
+47 RDLLEPPAETEQVSE
-62 VLVVARTPADLRR
+62 VLVLAKTPADLRR

-95 TPASHPA
+95 TPAAHPA

-129 VVDARFSAPT
+129 VVDARFSAAT

-206 LGHPRAFDPD
+206 LGHPSVESASPVPD
-216 HAPTGEAAGPA
+216 AAPADD
-227 PIRDAESATRSQ
+227 DAE
-239 DADSAA
+239 
-245 RSQDAGAT
+245 
-253 RPGAAAGARHE
+253 
-264 RGEGAAGEGA
+264 
-274 FLRDDETPNRART
+274 N
-287 NDAGG
+287 
-292 AAQTVGAWGEARTNG
+292 
-307 AGATARPDD
+307 
-316 AGGTAGAA
+316 
-324 AQDNGEGALAWSDET
+324 
-339 PDPARTNNAGGAAQ
+339 
-353 TEGAWGEARTN
+353 
-364 GAGAT
+364 
-369 ARPDGA
+369 
-375 GGTAQGNGEGA
+375 
-386 LAWSDETPNPA
+386 
-397 RTNDAGGPAR
+397 
-407 AKSPGGGATRA
+407 
-418 GGAGGSAGAKGVHG
+418 
-432 GARAGE
+432 
-438 AARHGG
+438 
-444 ATEGGDV
+444 
-451 LAGEAEVVEWAGD
+451 VEWAGD

-472 LRAVSWERLGRP
+472 LRAVTWEHLGRP

-495 VLGEPSMIPPV
+495 VLGEPSMVPPV

-515 FVTTPSRGMASLAE
+515 FVTTPSRGMASLVE
-529 RDGRWSVVLDGKVVT
+529 RDGRWSVVLDDKVVT

-582 VLAGLAAAGVP
+582 VLTGLAAAGVP
-593 LRAEAVPRWAGALG
+593 LRAQAVPRWAGALG
-607 DEIIRLIELCPDI
+607 DELVELVGHCPDL

-670 MVSFALDQIT
+670 MVSFALDQVA
-680 RQRGAQ
+680 RQRGAE

-691 ALHGVPKGHPDVAKA
+691 ALHGVPKAHPDVARA
-706 IAAFEGPL
+706 IEAFEGPL
-714 TVLEADRQAVFGEVL
+714 TVFEAERQDVFGEVL
-729 NEAAARASGSFLLK
+729 NHAAARASGSFLLK

-771 TVPEFVYLSSIDV
+771 TVPEFVYLTSIDV
-784 TVHRK
+784 TVHRR

-881 LMAMDGTP
+881 LMALDGSPLP